1 MKNPRF
7 ISAQKNGKL
16 WRKKEI
22 QQSKPEIRIKLQDVF
37 SQLAKNIQ
45 TGKPHEQTSVCYIL
59 KDREFEE
66 DIYKLSSKHLDE
78 NMPNHCKVEETKKV
92 VVECFYNGHWGYWKF
107 SPILGEVAGKSG
119 FSQVERWLDHWSKTK
134 GDFEY
139 NKKYWLW
146 LLKVTYPAS
155 KRQSEYVA

>member
-1 MKNPRF
+1 VKKTRF

-16 WRKKEI
+16 EDKMETKH
-22 QQSKPEIRIKLQDVF
+22 SKPEIRIELEDVF
-37 SQLAKNIQ
+37 SQLAKSIQ
-45 TGKPHEQTSVCYIL
+45 TGKPYEQPSVCYIL

-66 DIYKLSSKHLDE
+66 DIYKLSSKYLDE
-78 NMPNHCKVEETKKV
+78 NMPNYCRVEETKKV

-119 FSQVERWLDHWSKTK
+119 FSQVESWLDNWSKTK
-134 GDFEY
+134 DGFKY

-146 LLKVTYPAS
+146 LLKVKYPAQE
-155 KRQSEYVA
+155 RQSEYVV